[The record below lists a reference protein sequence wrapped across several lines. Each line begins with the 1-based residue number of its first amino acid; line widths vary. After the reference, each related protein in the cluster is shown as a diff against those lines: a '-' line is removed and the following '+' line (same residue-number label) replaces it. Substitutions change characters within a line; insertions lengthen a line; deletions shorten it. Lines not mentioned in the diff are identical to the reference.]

1 MAALSTV
8 EIIILDNSPG
18 SNGIE
23 LAMMWNWNKE
33 KTFTFKKLD
42 PIVLLLCFKKKN
54 TKLLKLVRF
63 SFTQSPKFLIEQ
75 LFQLYW
81 NMLPLKSRQAS
92 NMPVPIPFLFLIPHS
107 LTTSGY
113 FLFSVVGCDQGK
125 PTSSSW
131 NSLSHKGS
139 QDHSSQ
145 PESGERSQQ
154 DVYRKWTTSL
164 LYSASIKGNSVEY
177 FLEGVIMS
185 DGRSDEAMHTHTAF
199 FHLPFIQ
206 WHKYAET
213 YS

>member
-1 MAALSTV
+1 
-8 EIIILDNSPG
+8 
-18 SNGIE
+18 
-23 LAMMWNWNKE
+23 
-33 KTFTFKKLD
+33 
-42 PIVLLLCFKKKN
+42 
-54 TKLLKLVRF
+54 
-63 SFTQSPKFLIEQ
+63 
-75 LFQLYW
+75 
-81 NMLPLKSRQAS
+81 
-92 NMPVPIPFLFLIPHS
+92 MPVPIPFLFLIPHS

-145 PESGERSQQ
+145 PESGERGRQ

-185 DGRSDEAMHTHTAF
+185 DGRSDETMHTHSF
-199 FHLPFIQ
+199 LPPSFHSVTWICRNIQLDEKSHIYVHHTDRDTETHTLYLRSSSSHLRSFPDRKSDSKWSIYTLPSCTPTMNTLSCFSKQ
-206 WHKYAET
+206 LPPPVST
-213 YS
+213 V